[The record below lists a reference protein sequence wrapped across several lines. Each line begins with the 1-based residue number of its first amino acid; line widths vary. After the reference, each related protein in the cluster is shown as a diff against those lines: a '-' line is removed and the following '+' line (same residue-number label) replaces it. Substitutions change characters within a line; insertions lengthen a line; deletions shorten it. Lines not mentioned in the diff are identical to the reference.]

1 MRRMDDEK
9 QFRSYQSTM
18 VHFMR
23 WKDRINYPM
32 DYIFSIQDL
41 SRVVPRDVYRWLCFK
56 VYGTDEPGHDEKPI
70 YGTSNSMMTY
80 KKHISYFVSAVN
92 ITAWNELMKTGNPTR
107 SQLVNDLIDLVKKK
121 ECRGAGK
128 DSRADREFS
137 REEFKQVLV
146 ILSSSDDFDRRYR
159 YTTMLKFMVHLIAR
173 GDDASHVFA
182 STLAVSVQYPWTLTT
197 RLRWSKIVRERRSC
211 PIQIDRIYNRSW
223 RK

>member
-1 MRRMDDEK
+1 MAV
-9 QFRSYQSTM
+9 FQS
-18 VHFMR
+18 
-23 WKDRINYPM
+23 
-32 DYIFSIQDL
+32 L
-41 SRVVPRDVYRWLCFK
+41 
-56 VYGTDEPGHDEKPI
+56 
-70 YGTSNSMMTY
+70 
-80 KKHISYFVSAVN
+80 
-92 ITAWNELMKTGNPTR
+92 WNGWAGGMTR
-107 SQLVNDLIDLVKKK
+107 SQSMGHPIPWWRIKNTYHTSFQLSISRHGTNLWRLGIQHAPNLWMTWLILLRKKS